1 MSRAQQLRALCAG
14 WSESRLTPRAV
25 EIARM
30 GVVDVVGCIVAG
42 ASSPAAGAVREL
54 AMSQGSEAESSLPG
68 TRVRL
73 AAPLAALC
81 NGVAGHVLDYDDM
94 SFTLVGHPSVVLA
107 PALLA
112 LGEARNATGR
122 EVISAYVLGFE
133 VDMWFARAMV
143 PAHYDAGWHSTSSIG
158 IFGAAAAAAQLL
170 RLDADAH
177 VVALAIAASQAAGLR
192 ANFGSMTKSLHAGQA
207 AEAGLRAALLAAAGF
222 SANAEVFDAP
232 GGFFDLYGA
241 NASPRPAP
249 STLEIEASGLGIK
262 ASACCGAGVTVVE
275 AACQAR
281 ASLGSRAITAVE
293 LAVNPTSAAIMP
305 YTDAADGL
313 RAKYCIAYCA
323 AVGLLDGAGG
333 LAQFSD
339 ERVRRADVQSLMKR
353 VRVRV
358 DPRLRGDAG
367 HFGVEMVVTPA
378 EGAPL
383 RASLDLAPGHPQAPL
398 PPARLEAK
406 FLECTAGVVGDA
418 RARQSFAALSRL
430 ETLPGLAAALV
441 PLGQPLA

>member
-1 MSRAQQLRALCAG
+1 MSRAQQLRNLCGG
-14 WSESRLTPRAV
+14 WSESRLTARAID
-25 EIARM
+25 IARM
-30 GVVDVVGCIVAG
+30 GIVDVVGCIVAG
-42 ASSPAAGAVREL
+42 ASTPAAAAVREL
-54 AMSQGSEAESSLPG
+54 AMSQGSVAESSLPG

-107 PALLA
+107 PTLLA
-112 LGEARNATGR
+112 LGEARNAGGR

-143 PAHYDAGWHSTSSIG
+143 PAHYEAGWHSTSSIG

-177 VVALAIAASQAAGLR
+177 VTALAIAASQAAGLR

-207 AEAGLRAALLAAAGF
+207 AEAGVRAALLAAAGF
-222 SANAEVFDAP
+222 TANAQVFDAP
-232 GGFFDLYGA
+232 GGFFDLYRT
-241 NASPRPAP
+241 NASVRPAAP
-249 STLEIEASGLGIK
+249 TLELEAGGLGIK
-262 ASACCGAGVTVVE
+262 AAACCGAGVTVVE
-275 AACQAR
+275 AAREAH
-281 ASLGSRAITAVE
+281 AALGSRAIAAVD

-305 YTDAADGL
+305 YADAPDGL

-339 ERVRRADVQSLMKR
+339 ERARSPDVQALMKR

-358 DPRLRGDAG
+358 DPRLRGDSG
-367 HFGVEMVVTPA
+367 HFGVEIVVTP
-378 EGAPL
+378 EDGPPI
-383 RASLDLAPGHPQAPL
+383 RASRELAPGHPESPL
-398 PPARLEAK
+398 PTARLEAK
-406 FLECTAGVVGDA
+406 FLECTAAVVGEA
-418 RARQSFAALSRL
+418 RARESLAALSRL
-430 ETLPGLAAALV
+430 ESLPGLAAALA
-441 PLGQPLA
+441 PLGHPLA